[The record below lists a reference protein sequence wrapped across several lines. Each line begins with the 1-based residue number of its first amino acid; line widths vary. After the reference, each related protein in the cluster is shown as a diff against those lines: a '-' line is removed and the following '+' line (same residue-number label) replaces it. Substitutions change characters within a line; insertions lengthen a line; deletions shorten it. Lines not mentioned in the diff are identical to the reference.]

1 MSRKAFIRDILKCR
15 KPRSKLGGLGPE
27 TVRRILTARRERRIT
42 SLERLGVKGKRLEKV
57 KRYVV

>member
-1 MSRKAFIRDILKCR
+1 
-15 KPRSKLGGLGPE
+15 
-27 TVRRILTARRERRIT
+27 VRRILTARRERRIT